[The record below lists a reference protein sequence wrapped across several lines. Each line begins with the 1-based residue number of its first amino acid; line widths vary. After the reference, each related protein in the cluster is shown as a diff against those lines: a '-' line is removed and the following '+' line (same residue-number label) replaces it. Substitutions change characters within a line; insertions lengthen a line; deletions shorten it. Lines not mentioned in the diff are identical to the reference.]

1 MRKLER
7 KFGILTLIAIT
18 ALSGG
23 LASAQA
29 QQQPKQKADKK
40 TLSPEEKAAADFE
53 KAQKRAK
60 ASEAFFS
67 GLTPIE
73 VTLTTNIKRI
83 RGDKKDDSPWRAA
96 TFTYTDTSG
105 KPVTMPIEV
114 RTRGIWRLKNCEFP
128 PLRLNFK
135 GEVTKGTIFQ
145 GIDKPKLVNYCRD
158 TDEYEQYLIQE
169 AQLYRIYNL
178 LTPASHRMRLLTV
191 SYADSASGKVIAK
204 RTGYLLEEPEV
215 MAARNGGPIMPLK
228 GAIASD
234 LEPYH
239 DALVGV
245 FNYLIG
251 NTDWSIYALHNIEL
265 VNQPSGDIL
274 PVAYDFD
281 FSGVINTHYA
291 TPDPKLSIQ
300 RVRDRLFRGYCIDQ
314 SAWDKAFA
322 KFIEQKE
329 AIYALYSD
337 SVGKMLNPKVVE
349 QTLRYY
355 DDFFKT
361 ISDPKRARREITE
374 DCVKTN

>member
-18 ALSGG
+18 AVSGG

>member
-7 KFGILTLIAIT
+7 QLGILTLIAIT
-18 ALSGG
+18 AFSGG
-23 LASAQA
+23 VASAQGA
-29 QQQPKQKADKK
+29 QKPKEKGEKKA
-40 TLSPEEKAAADFE
+40 LSPEEKAAADFE

-67 GLTPIE
+67 GLSPIE

-96 TFTYTDTSG
+96 TFTYTDSSG
-105 KPVTMPIEV
+105 KAVSMPIEV

-158 TDEYEQYLIQE
+158 TDEYEQYLLQE

-178 LTPASHRMRLLTV
+178 LTPASHRMRLLKV

-265 VNQPSGDIL
+265 INQPSGDIL

-322 KFIEQKE
+322 KFSEQKE
-329 AIYALYSD
+329 AIYGLYSD
-337 SVGKMLNPKVVE
+337 SIGKMLNPKVVE
-349 QTLRYY
+349 QTLHYY

-361 ISDPKRARREITE
+361 ISDPKRARKEITE

>member
-23 LASAQA
+23 AASAQA
-29 QQQPKQKADKK
+29 PQQPKEKADKK

-60 ASEAFFS
+60 ATEALFS
-67 GLTPIE
+67 GLSPIE

-83 RGDKKDDSPWRAA
+83 RGDKKDDAPWRAA
-96 TFTYTDTSG
+96 VFSYTDTGG
-105 KPVTMPIEV
+105 KAVSIPIQI
-114 RTRGIWRLKNCEFP
+114 RTRGIWRLKNCDFP

-135 GEVTKGTIFQ
+135 GDVTKGTVFQ
-145 GIDKPKLVNYCRD
+145 GLDKPKLVNYCRD
-158 TDEYEQYLIQE
+158 TDEYEQYLLQE
-169 AQLYRIYNL
+169 AQLYRVYNL
-178 LTPASHRMRLLTV
+178 LTPASHRMRLLKV
-191 SYADSASGKVIAK
+191 NYADSASGKVVTT
-204 RTGYLLEEPEV
+204 RYGYILEEADV
-215 MAARNGGPIMPLK
+215 MAARNGGPIMDLK

-234 LEPYH
+234 LEQNTQ
-239 DALVGV
+239 ALVGV
-245 FNYLIG
+245 FNYFIG

-265 VNQPSGDIL
+265 INQTSGDIL

-291 TPDPKLSIQ
+291 TPDPKLAIQ

-314 SAWDKAFA
+314 SAWDNAFA
-322 KFIEQKE
+322 RFSQNKE

-337 SVGKMLNPKVVE
+337 SIGKMLNPKVVE
-349 QTLRYY
+349 QTLHYY

-361 ISDPKRARREITE
+361 ISDPKRAKREITE